1 MKKKNKNNK
10 VLYDLDYS
18 CTVIP
23 RSLGLPDSIAY
34 GPGMMGQQ
42 GRSAP
47 SSSCSYLLRE
57 SIDWIPGTSPRMT
70 LYGEVGRSMVET
82 LATLAIIGIL
92 GMAGVTAYNSAM
104 NRYRANTL
112 INEAQKRAVVV
123 AGQIGFNGREPSL
136 TEFEPYNKTSAG
148 EFKEVTTEGL
158 YKQFGIQVSGV
169 TKPVCQNILNTLGA
183 TTPIRRL
190 SLKNTPTTPLTTCND
205 TNGFLFIYNEDMQ
218 GESSDTEYAID
229 DSSCKSVCGV
239 FNPKTHLCDESD
251 CEIPTNTCTE
261 NADCNTE
268 NECMVC
274 DTTSG
279 QCKNG
284 CERVEYLES
293 TGTQW
298 INTGITISETD
309 TFSIDYIIT
318 LDKNSKRGLIGYSP
332 IRHGYWGIMEN
343 NKYELGALDTGVYP
357 KTKDH
362 IVFQRTIEEN
372 NSQTHEL
379 YINGELGTRT
389 FHKTP
394 ETGSLSIF
402 AIGNGGH
409 RVSSGKIFTSKVIL
423 NSTPMRDF
431 IPVHAPF
438 QPAGKQNCM
447 FDRVT
452 KQLFCNANTKT
463 NTPDFKTD

>member
-1 MKKKNKNNK
+1 MKKEFEAGHITRHCEESMATWQS
-10 VLYDLDYS
+10 DE
-18 CTVIP
+18 
-23 RSLGLPDSIAY
+23 IASHSFV
-34 GPGMMGQQ
+34 MAQES
-42 GRSAP
+42 GR
-47 SSSCSYLLRE
+47 
-57 SIDWIPGTSPRMT
+57 T
-70 LYGEVGRSMVET
+70 LVET
-82 LATLAIIGIL
+82 LGTLAIMGIL
-92 GMAGVTAYNSAM
+92 TVAGVAAYNSAM

-148 EFKEVTTEGL
+148 EFGNVTTEGL

-169 TKPVCQNILNTLGA
+169 KKSVCQNILNTLGES
-183 TTPIRRL
+183 TPIRRL
-190 SLKNTPTTPLTTCND
+190 SKTDTPRTSITTCENTND
-205 TNGFLFIYNEDMQ
+205 FLIIYNNDMQ
-218 GESSDTEYAID
+218 GVTSDTEYATD

-239 FNPKTHLCDESD
+239 FNPETHLCDESD
-251 CEIPTNTCTE
+251 CEIPTNTCTVDT
-261 NADCNTE
+261 DCNQE

-309 TFSIDYIIT
+309 TFSTDYIIT
-318 LDKNSKRGLIGYSP
+318 LDKNSKRGLIGYSA
-332 IRHGYWGIMEN
+332 RSQGYWGIRVDN
-343 NKYELGALDTGVYP
+343 GYELGALGTGVYP

-372 NSQTHEL
+372 NSQIHEL
-379 YINGELGTRT
+379 YINGELGKRAS
-389 FHKTP
+389 HNTP

-402 AIGNGGH
+402 AIGNGSWLI
-409 RVSSGKIFTSKVIL
+409 SSGKIFTSKVIL
-423 NSTPMRDF
+423 NSTPMCDF

-438 QPAGKQNCM
+438 QPIGKQNCM

-452 KQLFCNANTKT
+452 KKLFCNAGTGD
-463 NTPDFKTD
+463 DFLIP